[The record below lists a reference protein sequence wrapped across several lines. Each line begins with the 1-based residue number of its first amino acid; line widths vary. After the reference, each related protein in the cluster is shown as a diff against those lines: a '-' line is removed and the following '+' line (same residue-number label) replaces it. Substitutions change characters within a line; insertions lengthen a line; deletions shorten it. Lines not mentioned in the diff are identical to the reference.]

1 MTPVSENPTPSL
13 DDPLSLYQD
22 LEPIPPDHRSGYV
35 AIVGKPNVGKS
46 TLLNALIGKK
56 LSIVTRKP
64 QTTRHRVL
72 GILSGDSYQII
83 FLDTPGIITPRYRL
97 QETMMRNVRTALKDA
112 DIILFMADA
121 SSGKV
126 DTRSLEIIKGI
137 TDRPVLL
144 VLNKMDL
151 IRQEDALPLV
161 EAYMKSYPFDA
172 VIPISALKGKNLDK
186 LLQEIIQRLPQGPPY
201 YPKDMLSEHP
211 ERFFISEIIREKIFE
226 QFREEVPYSTQV
238 NIVRYEE
245 RPEGKDF
252 IDAEI
257 VVERPTQKA
266 IIIGKGGEALKRVG
280 TRARKEIEEFLG
292 KPVFLQLHVKVR
304 EGWRDKEQFLRSY
317 GYR

>member
-1 MTPVSENPTPSL
+1 MTDTHESSPPGREIPLEDILGEQIPEN
-13 DDPLSLYQD
+13 
-22 LEPIPPDHRSGYV
+22 HRSGYV

-72 GILSGDSYQII
+72 GILSGDDYQII
-83 FLDTPGIITPRYRL
+83 FLDTPGIITPRYGL
-97 QETMMRNVRTALKDA
+97 QEAMMRNVQAALRDA
-112 DIILFMADA
+112 DVILFMADA
-121 SSGKV
+121 STGKV
-126 DTRSLEIIKGI
+126 DTRSLELIKGMK
-137 TDRPVLL
+137 DRPVLL

-151 IRQEDALPLV
+151 IRQEEALPLV
-161 EAYMKSYPFDA
+161 EAYLKAFPFDA
-172 VIPISALKGKNLDK
+172 VIPVSALKGKNLDK
-186 LLQEIIQRLPQGPPY
+186 LLEEIIRRLPPGPPY

-211 ERFFISEIIREKIFE
+211 ERFFIAEIIREKIFE
-226 QFREEVPYSTQV
+226 QFRDEVPYSTQV

-245 RPEGKDF
+245 RPAGKDF

-266 IIIGKGGEALKRVG
+266 ILIGKGGEALKRVG
-280 TRARKEIEEFLG
+280 IRARKDIEAFLG

-304 EGWRDKEQFLRSY
+304 EGWRDKDQFLRSY